1 MMLSSK
7 ASLRLTLLASAIFL
21 AACQP
26 KADPKDSQDQQKST
40 VQEQKPV
47 ELTLK
52 GETTPSKV
60 VLPDCDGKTCPEFTV
75 ERLQSNFPFIDK
87 IIDQQIL
94 STLNQILEIAEPDA
108 KGTQAEQ
115 KAEASAVAGAE
126 QKNSFDAQVQ
136 RYANSFIDLD
146 NELKAL
152 SSNHQINLLV
162 KPKILQAQGKVVTVV
177 LNSSSYLGGAHGSAA
192 QHYYNF
198 DLKEQKQI
206 KLEDLLRSQQKA
218 TLEKL
223 AHEAF
228 KTWVT
233 DSKLADNVADYEQ
246 AWPFKL
252 SNNFLLGEQGLILQ
266 YGEYEIGPYVVGLPR
281 LVIPYDQLQDVLKE
295 EYLPQPKAKPAS
307 APVAKSAG

>member
-26 KADPKDSQDQQKST
+26 KADPKDSQEQQKST

-60 VLPDCDGKTCPEFTV
+60 VLPDCDGKTCPEFTI

-206 KLEDLLRSQQKA
+206 KLEDLLRPQQKA

>member
-1 MMLSSK
+1 MLSSK

-21 AACQP
+21 VACQP
-26 KADPKDSQDQQKST
+26 KADPKDSQEQQKPAIE
-40 VQEQKPV
+40 EQKPV

-52 GETTPSKV
+52 GETVSTKV

-87 IIDQQIL
+87 ILDEQIL
-94 STLNQILEIAEPDA
+94 KTLGQILEIAEPDA
-108 KGTQAEQ
+108 KVKQADQ
-115 KAEASAVAGAE
+115 KTEASAVAGAE

-136 RYANSFIDLD
+136 RYANSFIGLD

-206 KLEDLLRSQQKA
+206 KLEDLLRPQQKA
-218 TLEKL
+218 ALEKL

-233 DSKLADNVADYEQ
+233 DSKLADNVGEYEQ

-252 SNNFLLGEQGLILQ
+252 SDNFLLGEQGLILQ

-281 LVIPYDQLQDVLKE
+281 LVIPYDQLQDVLKQ

>member
-1 MMLSSK
+1 MLTSK

-21 AACQP
+21 VACQP
-26 KADPKDSQDQQKST
+26 KSDPKESEDQQKPA
-40 VQEQKPV
+40 VVEQKPV

-52 GETTPSKV
+52 GETVPSKV
-60 VLPDCDGKTCPEFTV
+60 TLPDCDGKTCPEFTV

-87 IIDQQIL
+87 IIDQQVL
-94 STLNQILEIAEPDA
+94 KALGQILEIAEPDA
-108 KGTQAEQ
+108 KAAQAD
-115 KAEASAVAGAE
+115 KKTEASVAAATE
-126 QKNSFDAQVQ
+126 QQDSFDAQVQ

-162 KPKILQAQGKVVTVV
+162 KPKIIQSQGKVVTVV
-177 LNSSSYLGGAHGSAA
+177 VNSSSYLGGAHGSAA
-192 QHYYNF
+192 QQYYNF
-198 DLKEQKQI
+198 DLKKEKQV
-206 KLEDLLRSQQKA
+206 KLEDLLRPEKKA
-218 TLEKL
+218 ALEKL

-228 KTWVT
+228 KAWVT
-233 DSKLADNVADYEQ
+233 DSKLANSVSEYEQ

-252 SNNFLLGEQGLILQ
+252 TENFLLGDQGLILQ
-266 YGEYEIGPYVVGLPR
+266 YSEYEIGPYVVGLPR

-307 APVAKSAG
+307 TPAAKSAS

>member
-1 MMLSSK
+1 MLSSK

-26 KADPKDSQDQQKST
+26 KADPKDSQEQQKST

-52 GETTPSKV
+52 GETIPSKV

-115 KAEASAVAGAE
+115 KAETSAVAGAE

-206 KLEDLLRSQQKA
+206 KLEDLLRPQQKA
-218 TLEKL
+218 ALEKL

>member
-1 MMLSSK
+1 MLSSK

-26 KADPKDSQDQQKST
+26 KADPKDSQEQQKST

-94 STLNQILEIAEPDA
+94 NTLNQILEIAEPDA

-206 KLEDLLRSQQKA
+206 KLEDLLRPQQKA
-218 TLEKL
+218 ALEKL

-228 KTWVT
+228 KTWVM

-295 EYLPQPKAKPAS
+295 EYLPHPKAKPAS

>member
-1 MMLSSK
+1 MLSSK

-26 KADPKDSQDQQKST
+26 KADPKDSQEQQKST

-108 KGTQAEQ
+108 KDTQAEQ

-162 KPKILQAQGKVVTVV
+162 KPKILQAQGKVVTVG

-206 KLEDLLRSQQKA
+206 KLEDLLRPQQKA
-218 TLEKL
+218 ALEKL

-228 KTWVT
+228 KTWVM

>member
-1 MMLSSK
+1 MLSSK

-115 KAEASAVAGAE
+115 KSEASAVAGAE

-206 KLEDLLRSQQKA
+206 KLEDLLRPQQKA
-218 TLEKL
+218 ALEKL

>member
-1 MMLSSK
+1 MLTSK

-26 KADPKDSQDQQKST
+26 KADPKDSQEQQKST

-206 KLEDLLRSQQKA
+206 KLEDILRPQQKA
-218 TLEKL
+218 ALEKL

>member
-26 KADPKDSQDQQKST
+26 KADPKDSQEQQKST

-206 KLEDLLRSQQKA
+206 KLEDLLRPQQKA
-218 TLEKL
+218 ALEKL

>member
-26 KADPKDSQDQQKST
+26 KADPKDSQEQQKST

-60 VLPDCDGKTCPEFTV
+60 VLPGCDGKTCPEFTV

-206 KLEDLLRSQQKA
+206 KLEDLLRPQQKA
-218 TLEKL
+218 ALEKL

-228 KTWVT
+228 KTWVM

-307 APVAKSAG
+307 APVAKSTG

>member
-26 KADPKDSQDQQKST
+26 KADPKDSQEQQKPA
-40 VQEQKPV
+40 VEEKKPV

-52 GETTPSKV
+52 GETIPSKV

-75 ERLQSNFPFIDK
+75 ARLQSNFPFIDK

-94 STLNQILEIAEPDA
+94 NTLNQILEIAEPDV
-108 KGTQAEQ
+108 KNTQAEQ
-115 KAEASAVAGAE
+115 KAEASAAAGAE
-126 QKNSFDAQVQ
+126 QKNSFDTQVQ

-162 KPKILQAQGKVVTVV
+162 KPKILQAQGRVVTVV

-198 DLKEQKQI
+198 DLKEQ
-206 KLEDLLRSQQKA
+206 
-218 TLEKL
+218 
-223 AHEAF
+223 
-228 KTWVT
+228 
-233 DSKLADNVADYEQ
+233 SKLSLKIYYA
-246 AWPFKL
+246 L
-252 SNNFLLGEQGLILQ
+252 SKKQ
-266 YGEYEIGPYVVGLPR
+266 V
-281 LVIPYDQLQDVLKE
+281 
-295 EYLPQPKAKPAS
+295 
-307 APVAKSAG
+307 

>member
-26 KADPKDSQDQQKST
+26 KADPKDSQEQQKST

-108 KGTQAEQ
+108 KDTQAEQ

-206 KLEDLLRSQQKA
+206 KLEDLLRPQQKA

-295 EYLPQPKAKPAS
+295 EYLPHPKAKPAS

>member
-1 MMLSSK
+1 MLSSK

-26 KADPKDSQDQQKST
+26 KADPKDSQEQQKST

-94 STLNQILEIAEPDA
+94 NTLNQILEIAEPDA
-108 KGTQAEQ
+108 KDTQAEQ

-206 KLEDLLRSQQKA
+206 KLEDLLRPQQKA

>member
-1 MMLSSK
+1 MLSSK

-26 KADPKDSQDQQKST
+26 KADPKDSQEQQKST

-108 KGTQAEQ
+108 KDTQAEQ

-206 KLEDLLRSQQKA
+206 KLEDLLRPQQKA
-218 TLEKL
+218 ALEKL

-228 KTWVT
+228 KTWVM

>member
-1 MMLSSK
+1 MLSSK

-26 KADPKDSQDQQKST
+26 KADPKDSQEQQKST

-60 VLPDCDGKTCPEFTV
+60 VLPGCDGKTCPEFTV

-206 KLEDLLRSQQKA
+206 KLEDLLRPQQKA
-218 TLEKL
+218 ALEKL

-228 KTWVT
+228 KTWVM

-307 APVAKSAG
+307 APVAKSTG

>member
-1 MMLSSK
+1 MLSSK

-26 KADPKDSQDQQKST
+26 KADPKDSQEQQKST

-52 GETTPSKV
+52 GETIPSKV

-108 KGTQAEQ
+108 KSKQTEQ
-115 KAEASAVAGAE
+115 KSEASAVAGAE

-206 KLEDLLRSQQKA
+206 NLEDLLRPQQKA

-223 AHEAF
+223 SHEAF
-228 KTWVT
+228 KT
-233 DSKLADNVADYEQ
+233 
-246 AWPFKL
+246 
-252 SNNFLLGEQGLILQ
+252 
-266 YGEYEIGPYVVGLPR
+266 
-281 LVIPYDQLQDVLKE
+281 
-295 EYLPQPKAKPAS
+295 
-307 APVAKSAG
+307 

>member
-26 KADPKDSQDQQKST
+26 KADPKDSQEQQKPA
-40 VQEQKPV
+40 VEEQKPV

-52 GETTPSKV
+52 GETIPSKV

-94 STLNQILEIAEPDA
+94 NTLNQILEIAEPDA
-108 KGTQAEQ
+108 KDAQTEQ
-115 KAEASAVAGAE
+115 KTEASAAAGAE

-198 DLKEQKQI
+198 DLKKQKQI
-206 KLEDLLRSQQKA
+206 ELEDLLRPQKKA
-218 TLEKL
+218 VLEKL

-281 LVIPYDQLQDVLKE
+281 LVIPYDQLHDVLKE

>member
-26 KADPKDSQDQQKST
+26 KADPKDSQEQQKST

-108 KGTQAEQ
+108 KSTQTEQ
-115 KAEASAVAGAE
+115 KSEASAVAGAE

-206 KLEDLLRSQQKA
+206 KLEDLLRPQQKA

>member
-26 KADPKDSQDQQKST
+26 KADPKDSQEQQKST

-52 GETTPSKV
+52 GETILSKV

-108 KGTQAEQ
+108 KSTQTEQ
-115 KAEASAVAGAE
+115 KSEASAVAGAE

-206 KLEDLLRSQQKA
+206 KLEDLLRPQQKA
-218 TLEKL
+218 ALEKL
-223 AHEAF
+223 AHDAF

>member
-1 MMLSSK
+1 MLSSK

-26 KADPKDSQDQQKST
+26 KADPKDSQEQQKST

-206 KLEDLLRSQQKA
+206 KLEDILRPQQKA
-218 TLEKL
+218 ALEKL

>member
-1 MMLSSK
+1 MLSSK

-26 KADPKDSQDQQKST
+26 KADPKDSQEQQKST

-108 KGTQAEQ
+108 KSTQTEQ
-115 KAEASAVAGAE
+115 KSEASAVAGAE

-206 KLEDLLRSQQKA
+206 KLEDLLRPQQKGA
-218 TLEKL
+218 LEKL

-228 KTWVT
+228 KTWVM

>member
-26 KADPKDSQDQQKST
+26 KADPKDSQEQQKST

-52 GETTPSKV
+52 GETIPSNV

-108 KGTQAEQ
+108 KSKQTEQ
-115 KAEASAVAGAE
+115 KSEASAVAGAE

-206 KLEDLLRSQQKA
+206 KLEDLLRPQQKA
-218 TLEKL
+218 ALEKL

-228 KTWVT
+228 KTWVM
-233 DSKLADNVADYEQ
+233 DSKLADNIADYEQ

-295 EYLPQPKAKPAS
+295 EYLPQPRAKPAS

>member
-26 KADPKDSQDQQKST
+26 KADPKDSQEQQKSA
-40 VQEQKPV
+40 VQEQKPI

-52 GETTPSKV
+52 GETIRSEV
-60 VLPDCDGKTCPEFTV
+60 VLPDCDGKNCPEFTV

-94 STLNQILEIAEPDA
+94 NTLNQILEIAEPDA
-108 KGTQAEQ
+108 KSTQTEQ
-115 KAEASAVAGAE
+115 KSEASAVAGAE
-126 QKNSFDAQVQ
+126 QKNSFDVQVQ

-206 KLEDLLRSQQKA
+206 KLEDLLRPQQKA

>member
-1 MMLSSK
+1 MLSSK

-26 KADPKDSQDQQKST
+26 KADPKDSQEQQKST

-52 GETTPSKV
+52 GETIPSNV

-108 KGTQAEQ
+108 KSKQTEQ
-115 KAEASAVAGAE
+115 KSEASAVAGAE

-206 KLEDLLRSQQKA
+206 KLEDLLRPQQKA
-218 TLEKL
+218 ALEKL

-228 KTWVT
+228 KTWVM
-233 DSKLADNVADYEQ
+233 DSKLADNIADYEQ

-295 EYLPQPKAKPAS
+295 EYLPQPRAKPAS

>member
-1 MMLSSK
+1 MLSSK

-26 KADPKDSQDQQKST
+26 KADPKDSQEQQKST

-108 KGTQAEQ
+108 KGTQTEQ
-115 KAEASAVAGAE
+115 KSEASAVAGAE

-206 KLEDLLRSQQKA
+206 KLEDLLRPQQKA

-295 EYLPQPKAKPAS
+295 EYLPHPKAKPAS

>member
-1 MMLSSK
+1 MLSSK

-26 KADPKDSQDQQKST
+26 KADPKDSQEQQKST

-108 KGTQAEQ
+108 KSTQTEQ
-115 KAEASAVAGAE
+115 KSEASAVAGAE

-206 KLEDLLRSQQKA
+206 KLEDLLRPQQKA

>member
-1 MMLSSK
+1 MLSSK
-7 ASLRLTLLASAIFL
+7 ASVRLTLLASAIFL

-26 KADPKDSQDQQKST
+26 KADPKDSQEQQKST

-206 KLEDLLRSQQKA
+206 KLEDLLRPQQKA

>member
-1 MMLSSK
+1 MLSSK

-26 KADPKDSQDQQKST
+26 KADPKDSQEQQKST

-108 KGTQAEQ
+108 KDTQAEQ

-206 KLEDLLRSQQKA
+206 KLEDLLRPQQKA
-218 TLEKL
+218 ALEKL

>member
-26 KADPKDSQDQQKST
+26 KADPKDSQEQQKST

-52 GETTPSKV
+52 GETVPSKV

-115 KAEASAVAGAE
+115 KSEASAVAGAE

-206 KLEDLLRSQQKA
+206 KLEDLLRPQQKA
-218 TLEKL
+218 ALEKL

-295 EYLPQPKAKPAS
+295 EYLPQPKVKPAS

>member
-1 MMLSSK
+1 MLSSK

-26 KADPKDSQDQQKST
+26 KADPKDSQEQQKST

-206 KLEDLLRSQQKA
+206 KLEDLLRPQQKA
-218 TLEKL
+218 ALEKL

>member
-7 ASLRLTLLASAIFL
+7 ASVRLTLLASAIFL

-26 KADPKDSQDQQKST
+26 KADPKDSQEQQKST

-206 KLEDLLRSQQKA
+206 KLEDLLRPQQKA

>member
-1 MMLSSK
+1 MLSSK

-26 KADPKDSQDQQKST
+26 KADPKDSQEQQKST

-108 KGTQAEQ
+108 KSTQTEQ
-115 KAEASAVAGAE
+115 KSEASAVAGAE

-206 KLEDLLRSQQKA
+206 KLEDLLRPQQKA
-218 TLEKL
+218 ALEKL

-228 KTWVT
+228 KTWVM

>member
-26 KADPKDSQDQQKST
+26 KADPKDSQEQQKST

-94 STLNQILEIAEPDA
+94 NTLNQILEIAEPDA

-206 KLEDLLRSQQKA
+206 KLEDLLRPQQKA
-218 TLEKL
+218 ALEKL

-228 KTWVT
+228 KTWVM

-295 EYLPQPKAKPAS
+295 EYLPHPKAKPAS

>member
-1 MMLSSK
+1 MLSSK

-26 KADPKDSQDQQKST
+26 KADPKDSQEQQKST

-108 KGTQAEQ
+108 KDTQAEQ

-206 KLEDLLRSQQKA
+206 KLEDLLRPQQKA

-295 EYLPQPKAKPAS
+295 EYLPHPKAKPAS